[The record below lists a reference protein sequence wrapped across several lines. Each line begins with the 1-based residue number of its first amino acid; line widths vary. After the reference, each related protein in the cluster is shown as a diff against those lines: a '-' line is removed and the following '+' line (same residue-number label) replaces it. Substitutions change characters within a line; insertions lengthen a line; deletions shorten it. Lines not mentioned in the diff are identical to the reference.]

1 MIKRR
6 GLTQE
11 AVVRRAVEM
20 ANAASNPEAVTLTEL
35 AASLDIQP
43 PSLYNH
49 IAGLD
54 GLRREMRLYALSR
67 LSRALRQAAV
77 GETGRKALV
86 YLAYAY
92 RQFAQENPGI
102 YPLILAA
109 VPTEDVAAAEASE
122 EILTTIVLILGSMG
136 LEGEDAYHAVR
147 GLRSLL
153 HGFVSLEMS
162 GGFAMPLE
170 LEKSFQ
176 RAVTAYIDGIVGPA
190 AL

>member
-20 ANAASNPEAVTLTEL
+20 ANATRNPDEVTLTAL

-49 IAGLD
+49 ISGLD
-54 GLRREMRLYALSR
+54 GLKREMRLYALTR
-67 LSRALRQAAV
+67 LSRALRLAAA
-77 GETGRKALV
+77 GQSGRKALLF
-86 YLAYAY
+86 LAYAY

-102 YPLILAA
+102 YPLILPA
-109 VPTEDVAAAEASE
+109 VPTEDVAAMEASE
-122 EILTTIVLILGSMG
+122 EILTTIILILASLG
-136 LEGEDAYHAVR
+136 LEGDDAWHAVR

-162 GGFAMPLE
+162 GGFQMPLE
-170 LEKSFQ
+170 VEKSFQ
-176 RAVTAYIDGIVGPA
+176 RAVTAYIDGVLG
-190 AL
+190 